1 MRNHHR
7 TALAAALLL
16 IAGTAATA
24 DAAPARSEIPRSG
37 EPASTDAPLSRV
49 APQEPAIATWIS
61 LAMLAAAGFALW
73 RTMRRDRRNAARTG
87 GPDEDPLTDTSF
99 EARLARRL
107 DELNADA
114 EPIRP
119 PPGSF
124 GRRRP

>member
-7 TALAAALLL
+7 TILAAALLL

-24 DAAPARSEIPRSG
+24 YAASADAS
-37 EPASTDAPLSRV
+37 LSRV

-73 RTMRRDRRNAARTG
+73 RTMRRDRQNAARTG
-87 GPDEDPLTDTSF
+87 GADEDPLADTSF

-124 GRRRP
+124 GRKKN